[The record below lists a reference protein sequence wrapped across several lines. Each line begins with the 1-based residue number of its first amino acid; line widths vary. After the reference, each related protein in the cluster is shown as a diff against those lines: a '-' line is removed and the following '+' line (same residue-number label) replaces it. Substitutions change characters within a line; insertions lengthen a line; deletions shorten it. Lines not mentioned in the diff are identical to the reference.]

1 MKTQD
6 EEQADHPI
14 EWWASIASSMTD
26 LRSVET
32 MLKASSLE
40 GRRLFAVQ
48 ALATARFCIATI
60 RDAIRTLL
68 KGIDLRTLT
77 NKEPRDLL
85 RSGRLSP
92 PDRKLKVLLG
102 EDAFSYFFS
111 DPTINE
117 LDARLNTYE
126 DAYLRLQGNGAIFDV
141 SSEDDEVLRSLA
153 EAFVFSTAA
162 IRKLGIPA
170 LRAHP
175 KLQDMLQRLYSPR
188 AVIKKGLNVR
198 STRLLTHP

>member
-68 KGIDLRTLT
+68 KGIDLRTLP
-77 NKEPRDLL
+77 NKEPRGSVCFFNRCHPEARHSCLASAPETPRHASAPIFPSSCHKEGPECPQYAAPDASLISHTTSRL
-85 RSGRLSP
+85 KRS
-92 PDRKLKVLLG
+92 
-102 EDAFSYFFS
+102 
-111 DPTINE
+111 
-117 LDARLNTYE
+117 
-126 DAYLRLQGNGAIFDV
+126 
-141 SSEDDEVLRSLA
+141 
-153 EAFVFSTAA
+153 
-162 IRKLGIPA
+162 
-170 LRAHP
+170 
-175 KLQDMLQRLYSPR
+175 
-188 AVIKKGLNVR
+188 
-198 STRLLTHP
+198 